1 MAFLPPQVWVF
12 SLFLPDLVLPVD
24 LVVSFSSVHTLLPG
38 SS

>member
-1 MAFLPPQVWVF
+1 MAFLTPQVWVF